1 MLKFKS
7 ESIENLAKS
16 LSKFQAE
23 VTNPAN
29 TANNPFYKSKYAPLN
44 EVLNT
49 VRPVLAKY
57 GLSVI
62 QSTSSSADS
71 VSVTTALL
79 HDSGEW
85 IKLEPLYLK
94 ADKNNAQGFGSAI
107 TYGRRYTLSAALGI
121 SSEDDDDGNSAS
133 NVDKK
138 QTKKVDS
145 PETETELQSIL
156 KLIDTLAKSKAKE
169 NRDGVTKAIKAHH
182 KSANYNSIKDLEVA
196 KKVLEA
202 LENL

>member
-49 VRPVLAKY
+49 VGPILAKY

-79 HDSGEW
+79 HDSGM
-85 IKLEPLYLK
+85 
-94 ADKNNAQGFGSAI
+94 D
-107 TYGRRYTLSAALGI
+107 
-121 SSEDDDDGNSAS
+121 
-133 NVDKK
+133 
-138 QTKKVDS
+138 
-145 PETETELQSIL
+145 
-156 KLIDTLAKSKAKE
+156 
-169 NRDGVTKAIKAHH
+169 
-182 KSANYNSIKDLEVA
+182 
-196 KKVLEA
+196 
-202 LENL
+202 